1 MRHFYRFS
9 ILFLVFAVI
18 SCSKLDDFTGNGK
31 DKGKDDDNED
41 PVSVNFQYRSTLQV
55 GGEGAS
61 EIAAFDPETNKL
73 FVVNVESTVIS
84 VFDISNV
91 DSPVLLSPIDIS
103 PFGAPNSVAVNNKR
117 LAVAV
122 EATVKQDP
130 GHILI
135 FDTETQMLSAS
146 YPAGALP
153 DMVTFTPNGKYLLS
167 ANEGEPDDDYLNDP
181 EGSVTIVDLESGTI
195 RTADFN
201 TFDMQEKRLER
212 EGFRVFGPNATLSQD
227 AEPEYIAVSDDSKFA
242 WVALQENNGV
252 AKINLK
258 AGRITN
264 IYPLGFKDYS
274 MPGNEIDASNR
285 DGGIELKNWPV
296 FGIYH
301 PDAIEYVNIGGAGY
315 IITANEGDAREYE
328 GTPGFVEEER
338 IEDVVLDPTAFPDAA
353 FLQDEANLGRLKITT
368 TLGDTDGDGDFD
380 QLYSFGARSF
390 TIWTTSGQMVY
401 DSGDDIAYQTS
412 ILTPESFNGG
422 KEPTGEF
429 DDRSDDKGAEPEAV
443 EVLNI
448 NDERYILFV
457 GLERNDQVM
466 VYDITNPYAPVF
478 LDILSNDGDDAPEG
492 VLAIPAADSPTGK
505 DLLIVSNEDSG
516 TVSFYENE

>member
-1 MRHFYRFS
+1 MRHFYKFS
-9 ILFLVFAVI
+9 ILLLVFTVI
-18 SCSKLDDFTGNGK
+18 SCSKFDDFLG
-31 DKGKDDDNED
+31 DGKDDDDDYDD
-41 PVSVNFQYRSTLQV
+41 PISVNFQYRSTLQV

-91 DSPVLLSPIDIS
+91 DSPVVLSPIDIS
-103 PFGAPNSVAVNNKR
+103 AFGAPNSVAVHDEM

-122 EATVKQDP
+122 EAAVKQDP
-130 GHILI
+130 GQILI

-153 DMVTFTPNGKYLLS
+153 DMVTFSPNGKYVIA
-167 ANEGEPDDDYLNDP
+167 ANEGEPDDNYLNDP
-181 EGSVTIVDLESGTI
+181 EGSITIVNLKSGNI
-195 RTADFN
+195 KTADFN
-201 TFDMQEKRLER
+201 SFNSQESSLEDK
-212 EGFRVFGPNATLSQD
+212 GFRVFGPNANLAQD
-227 AEPEYIAVSDDSKFA
+227 VEPEYIVVSADSKTA

-252 AKINLK
+252 ARVNLNS
-258 AGRITN
+258 GRVTD

-274 MPGNEIDASNR
+274 MPGNKIDASNK
-285 DGGIELKNWPV
+285 DGDIILKNWPV

-301 PDAIEYVNIGGAGY
+301 PDAIEYVNINGAEY

-328 GTPGFVEEER
+328 GTPGFIEEER
-338 IEDVVLDPTAFPDAA
+338 IKDIVLDPTAFPDAA
-353 FLQDEANLGRLKITT
+353 ILQEEANLGRLKITT
-368 TLGDTDGDGDFD
+368 TLGDLDNDGDFD
-380 QLYSFGARSF
+380 ELYSFGARSF
-390 TIWTTSGQMVY
+390 TIWTTNGQMVY
-401 DSGDDIAYQTS
+401 DSGDDIAFQTS
-412 ILTPESFNGG
+412 ALTPESFNGG

-448 NDERYILFV
+448 DDERYILFV

-505 DLLIVSNEDSG
+505 DLLVVSNEDSG
-516 TVSFYENE
+516 TVSFYENK